1 MEIWSGIE
9 IIEPYPAI
17 YIEELEAIV
26 IADLHLGYE
35 GIMAEKGIFLPK
47 TQFKKEM
54 EMLLEIFERKKAKKV
69 IIDGDIKHEFSETSY
84 HEFKEV
90 RDMLAFLKA
99 KCQEVILIKG
109 NHDNYIARVSN
120 RFGVKLYE
128 ELELGNYHF
137 LHGHRAPVDLK
148 AKYLIIAHEHPAI
161 TIYDEVGGREKLN
174 CLLYGD
180 CEYWG
185 MVKKIAVLPAFST
198 LAAGSEVNLIPQQ
211 ELLSPILREID
222 VEKLKVIGISIE
234 LGCLDFQELGKL
246 RSIF

>member
-1 MEIWSGIE
+1 MKIYSGIE

-17 YIEELEAIV
+17 YIEDLEAVV

-54 EMLLEIFERKKAKKV
+54 EMLLEIFKKKKARRV
-69 IIDGDIKHEFSETSY
+69 IINGDIKHEFSETSY

-90 RDMLAFLKA
+90 RDMLAFLKT
-99 KCQEVILIKG
+99 KCEEVILIKG

-120 RFGVKLYE
+120 RFGVKLYD
-128 ELELGNYHF
+128 ELELGDYHF
-137 LHGHRAPVDLK
+137 LHGHRAPITLK
-148 AKYLIIAHEHPAI
+148 AKYLIMAHEHPAV
-161 TIYDEVGGREKLN
+161 TLYDEVGGKEKLN

-180 CEYWG
+180 CEYAG
-185 MVKKIAVLPAFST
+185 GVRRIAVLPAFST
-198 LAAGSEVNLIPQQ
+198 LAMGSEVNFIPKQ

-222 VEKLKVIGISIE
+222 VEKLRVIGISFE
-234 LGCLDFQELGKL
+234 LGCLDFQELGRL
-246 RSIF
+246 RFI